1 MLHLSD
7 LNWRYYTYGCSKNV
21 ILNASLSDS
30 GWRMLNTEWGCRY
43 RVKSGV
49 VYVFINTNLT
59 SMPEIGR
66 RALGTI
72 PLHNYGFTTIRYTT
86 IMPTNG
92 AYGFL
97 MIDSGGNVFFEVT
110 TPNRWN
116 YGMVLGIAD

>member
-1 MLHLSD
+1 
-7 LNWRYYTYGCSKNV
+7 
-21 ILNASLSDS
+21 
-30 GWRMLNTEWGCRY
+30 MLNTEWGCRY